1 MKTCEI
7 CGAIVSPG
15 TANNVC
21 LSCNGIR
28 EPAATASKGAPED
41 HVCGCINTDRR
52 NCPWCNKP
60 CHHDTSLSPKI
71 LISPM

>member
-7 CGAIVSPG
+7 CGGTVSSE
-15 TANNVC
+15 TTDTICSYCISA
-21 LSCNGIR
+21 R
-28 EPAATASKGAPED
+28 EATKASKNSSA
-41 HVCGCINTDRR
+41 HHICRCINADRK
-52 NCPWCNKP
+52 NCPLCNKP

>member
-7 CGAIVSPG
+7 CGGTVSPE
-15 TANNVC
+15 TTNTIC
-21 LSCNGIR
+21 SFCNSIR
-28 EPAATASKGAPED
+28 ESTMASKDSLA
-41 HVCGCINTDRR
+41 HHICGCINADRR

-60 CHHDTSLSPKI
+60 CHHDTSLNPKI

>member
-7 CGAIVSPG
+7 CGGTVSFE
-15 TANNVC
+15 TTTNIC
-21 LSCNGIR
+21 SFCNSNK
-28 EPAATASKGAPED
+28 EPTLASKD
-41 HVCGCINTDRR
+41 SLLHHICGCDKADRR

-60 CHHDTSLSPKI
+60 CHHDTSLNPKI